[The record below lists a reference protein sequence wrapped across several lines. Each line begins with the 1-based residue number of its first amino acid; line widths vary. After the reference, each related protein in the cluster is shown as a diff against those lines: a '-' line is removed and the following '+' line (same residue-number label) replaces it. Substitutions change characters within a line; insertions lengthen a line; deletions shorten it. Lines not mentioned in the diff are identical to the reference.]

1 MALIDMDFALGGGGG
16 NVTPVI
22 GGYCSSMTGT
32 GVKGYTYYNLENSSL
47 ASYSNSKITIN
58 QKGRYRIGFFIRDT
72 GAYSQTL
79 VMGSKSETVTST
91 AYYTFTENLN
101 VGDEIYLNRTN
112 SSGSTSF
119 SLDVDLLS

>member
-1 MALIDMDFALGGGGG
+1 MFLGTINGSVSGGGG
-16 NVTPVI
+16 NVTSVI

-32 GVKGYTYYNLENSSL
+32 GVKGYTYYNLEDSSL

-79 VMGSKSETVTST
+79 VIGSKSETVTPT